1 MARLKIDYGIDLGT
15 TNSAIC
21 RMEKGEPTI
30 KKSDTLKDTMPSCV
44 SFTKKKGIKVG
55 DSAYQTLRSDKRRA
69 TKSWTKEASNTFV
82 EFKRT
87 MGSDFEYESKFMERK
102 FNSEELSA
110 EVLKTLKS
118 FVQDEQVTSAVI
130 TVPAKFTVSQKDATM
145 RAAKMA
151 GFEHCEL
158 LQEPIAASMA
168 YGLTSE
174 QKNGYWMVFDF
185 GGGTFDAAL
194 LKVEDGIMQV
204 FDTEGDNFL
213 GGKDLDYAVVDNIL
227 LPYLTKNFSIENILS
242 DEDKKESLR
251 EALKTYAEDAKIQL
265 SFKPQEDIISNLG
278 DLGEDDEGEGL
289 ELDLSITLSQL
300 KEVLT
305 PIYQKSVDICK
316 KLLSRNN
323 MKGDRLS
330 SLILV
335 GGPTFSFIIR
345 DMLKEQI
352 TTNVMTNVDPMTVVA
367 NGAALYASTIDN
379 EAEQELESGTIAFD
393 IEYEST
399 TVESS
404 VFIPIKL
411 DKKNTNGTL
420 PPSVSVILT
429 RGDKAWSSSKETVN
443 EMGTVI
449 ELQLLEGKSNLFVV
463 SAFDDKGKSLNCF
476 PNEINIIQGSK
487 IGSAILPYNIGI
499 EVWNEDNQRGEF
511 NLVKGL
517 EKNKPLPAVGA
528 INGLKTTNVLRPG
541 SSKDFIKIPIY
552 QGDEGAQG
560 LSAVYFEHVYDVIIK
575 GENLP
580 SLLPEGSDVD
590 ITIKVDRSE
599 SVSMSAYFPSIDYT
613 EEIDVPK
620 DSVQEE
626 VSEAYLKDE
635 IKKGKSDIAKLKEQ
649 GVDVTDY
656 EEKISGVS
664 VELDNGNLHKQV
676 LQHLRE
682 VLRDVDRNTVE
693 SEWTELEKKL
703 RSAFNMLEEDNKKYG
718 DDNTTTQVDE
728 IRGQVDESIRR
739 KDIPAAKQLLEMMSQ
754 LNFKLAAVEYFEAW
768 IVDWYK
774 RFSTIQWKDE
784 KRAKMLIGQAAQIM
798 NDNPTADKLVPIVSQ
813 LVELLPQGQK
823 PAGAEGLLGH

>member
-1 MARLKIDYGIDLGT
+1 MARFMIDYGIDLGT
-15 TNSAIC
+15 TNAAIC
-21 RMEKGEPTI
+21 RMENGVPVI
-30 KKSDTLKDTMPSCV
+30 KKSDVGADTLPSCV
-44 SFTKKKGIKVG
+44 SFTKKMSIRVG
-55 DSAYQTLRSDKRRA
+55 QAAINDIEAAKRRSMREGSSQSTNA
-69 TKSWTKEASNTFV
+69 FI

-87 MGSDFEYESKFMERK
+87 MGTDQTYSSSFMNRS
-102 FNSEELSA
+102 FTSEELSA

-118 FVQDEQVTSAVI
+118 LITDEVFRSVVV
-130 TVPAKFTVSQKDATM
+130 TVPAKFTVNQKDATIK
-145 RAAKMA
+145 AAELA
-151 GFEHCEL
+151 GFGYCEL
-158 LQEPIAASMA
+158 LQEPIAAAMA
-168 YGLTSE
+168 YAVNSE
-174 QKNGYWMVFDF
+174 HKNGNWMVFDF

-194 LKVEDGIMQV
+194 LKIEDGIMQV

-213 GGKDLDYAVVDNIL
+213 GGKDLDYAVVDNIII
-227 LPYLTKNFSIENILS
+227 PYLQKSYPIDGILS
-242 DEDKKESLR
+242 DNVKKEVLR
-251 EALKTYAEDAKIQL
+251 DAMKTYAEDAKIQL

-278 DLGEDDEGEGL
+278 DLGEDDEGEEL
-289 ELDLSITLSQL
+289 VLDLSITQSQL

-323 MKGDRLS
+323 MKGDQLS

-367 NGAALYASTIDN
+367 SGAALYASTIDN
-379 EAEQELESGTIAFD
+379 KISQKLESGTIAFD

-411 DKKNTNGTL
+411 DKEKTKGSL
-420 PPSVSVILT
+420 PPSVFVILT
-429 RGDKAWSSSKETVN
+429 RGDKAWSSSKETVD

-449 ELQLLEGKSNLFVV
+449 ELQLQEGKPNSFDV
-463 SAFDDKGKSLNCF
+463 SAFDDKGNSLICF

-487 IGSAILPYNIGI
+487 VGSAILPYNIGL
-499 EVWNEDNQRGEF
+499 EVWNDDNKRGEF

-517 EKNKPLPAVGA
+517 EKNKLLPAVGT

-599 SVSMSAYFPSIDYT
+599 SISMSAYFPSLDYT